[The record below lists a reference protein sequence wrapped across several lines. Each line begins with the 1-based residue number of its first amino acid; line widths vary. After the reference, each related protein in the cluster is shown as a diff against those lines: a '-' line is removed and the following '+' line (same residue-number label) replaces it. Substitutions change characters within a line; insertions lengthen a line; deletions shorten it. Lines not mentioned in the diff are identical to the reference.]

1 MLGPLL
7 AARAPELEAKGLLV
21 RGERREELLVL
32 AGAA

>member
-7 AARAPELEAKGLLV
+7 AARAPELEAKGLLA